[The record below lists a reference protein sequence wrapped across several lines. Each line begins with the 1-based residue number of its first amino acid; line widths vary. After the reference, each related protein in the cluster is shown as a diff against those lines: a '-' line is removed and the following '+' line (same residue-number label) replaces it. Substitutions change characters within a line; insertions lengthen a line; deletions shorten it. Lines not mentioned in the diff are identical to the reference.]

1 MSALKEPMA
10 SLDRNKPYVL
20 TRSIFMFNELIKMYI
35 GEMTGEVRKPYHGLS
50 LRCRLDQC
58 TYKLNHKEIVA
69 DGNCLFHSLLYILGR
84 NESHASQMALRREL
98 YQHFIDN
105 EGIHNGND
113 LEVAKVTKEAYASIH
128 VIKSFTELYRKNVIV
143 FELHNSG
150 VFNAHLFV
158 NRSIPFDHVEFL
170 ILTQNP
176 GHFTTFTKN
185 RDFVQSPAF
194 LEKIL
199 DIDYAWTRGRK
210 IRDLIRPGQVI
221 PDFEERNY
229 SQVIF
234 SNYDEFADIMM
245 GPLPQL
251 PDNLG
256 LPPLPHLAP
265 LLPLDAFPSMVEANG
280 KAIGS
285 SHTRSPSLSP
295 ATKAAIAA
303 MNKSPRRSGSHGSRR
318 SHKSRGSRSPSLSPA
333 TKAAIA
339 AMNKSPR
346 RSGSKR
352 SHKHGSR
359 SPSLSPATKA
369 AIAAMNKSPGRS
381 GSKRSDKHGSRSPS
395 LSPRTKAEI
404 ARMNALAS
412 RSGTLSPATKKAIAN
427 MNKSA
432 VSPATK
438 ERIARLA
445 LSEAP
450 NASPATKERIARLAL
465 SEAPNAS
472 INTMNQI
479 GRLHRRMSQRR
490 NPLRNGGA
498 GAASE
503 AANSPVADL
512 RRTRRFKP
520 SSIVGRTLARP
531 FARIFGKF

>member
-339 AMNKSPR
+339 AMNKSP
-346 RSGSKR
+346 
-352 SHKHGSR
+352 
-359 SPSLSPATKA
+359 
-369 AIAAMNKSPGRS
+369 GRS